1 TINLIHY
8 TVNRH
13 SRAGGNPESGIE
25 ETFLSDEFLCGQ
37 IWIPACAGMTGFNNL
52 PYHNTVAVD
61 WGEPRHFAE
70 SNGFVGVAA

>member
-1 TINLIHY
+1 KVELRKPY
-8 TVNRH
+8 
-13 SRAGGNPESGIE
+13 
-25 ETFLSDEFLCGQ
+25 LSDEFLCGQ

-61 WGEPRHFAE
+61 CGEPRQFAE